1 MGHRVADKSSDIER
15 ACVFEDTPGDPGIWV
30 EIRYHKEGPNLSA
43 LFVV

>member
-15 ACVFEDTPGDPGIWV
+15 ACVLEDTPGDPGIWV